1 MQNLFLVP
9 SSIQNIKETI
19 TSRITIELAEKFLN
33 SRDLDNLKTRILSS
47 SGFHCWAM
55 KPGKKNSCF
64 SPMRNGDIVLFKP
77 NKTDNDSGVFKYRG
91 EVIYKVFCPDLGD
104 FLWSEGSEWHYIYFL
119 EKIKKIH
126 IRHSDL
132 AKKLNYENKNPK
144 VLPGVFRVDPNKITN
159 YVLSDHGNI
168 DDFLTSLNDLSEPI
182 TTSEKNIN
190 TRKNPIRRTT
200 TSPLQRV
207 IAYQVPNELRSLI
220 NDVRQLQR
228 DHNHLERDNE
238 SLVEKFFVNL
248 GYSSVSEIKFRRNN
262 IDILISNN
270 NEPLITIE
278 VKRSWSLNKMDM
290 KTLRQA
296 FNYSMESG
304 TRYVMISNGDY
315 YALYDRNLG
324 RTYENMF
331 KFEFTLTKLKEKDL
345 DSVDYLKKTELT

>member
-19 TSRITIELAEKFLN
+19 TSRVTIELAERFLN
-33 SRDLDNLKTRILSS
+33 SQDLDNLKTRILSS

-64 SPMRNGDIVLFKP
+64 SPMKNGDIVLFKP
-77 NKTDNDSGVFKYRG
+77 NKTENNSGVFKYRG
-91 EVIYKVFCPDLGD
+91 EVVYKVFCPDLGN

-144 VLPGVFRVDPNKITN
+144 VLPGVFRVDPDKITN
-159 YVLSDHGNI
+159 HVLSNYENI
-168 DDFLTSLNDLSEPI
+168 DSFLTSLNDLSEPI
-182 TTSEKNIN
+182 LTTEKNIKIG
-190 TRKNPIRRTT
+190 RNPIAGTT

-207 IAYQVPNELRSLI
+207 IAYQVPNELQSLI
-220 NDVRQLQR
+220 NDIKQLKR
-228 DHNHLERDNE
+228 DRNHQERDNE

-248 GYSSVSEIKFRRNN
+248 GYSSVSEIRFRRNN
-262 IDILISNN
+262 IDILISQN
-270 NEPLITIE
+270 NESLITIE
-278 VKRSWSLNKMDM
+278 VKRSWSLDKMDI

-331 KFEFTLTKLKEKDL
+331 KFEFTLTKLEEKDL
-345 DSVDYLKKTELT
+345 DNISYLRKTKLI

>member
-1 MQNLFLVP
+1 MQNLFIVP

-19 TSRITIELAEKFLN
+19 TSRVTIELAEKFLN

-47 SGFHCWAM
+47 SGFHCFAM
-55 KPGKKNSCF
+55 TPRKKNACF
-64 SPMRNGDIVLFKP
+64 SPMKNGDIVLFKP
-77 NKTDNDSGVFKYRG
+77 NKTENDSGVFTFRG
-91 EVIYKVFCPDLGD
+91 EVVYKVFCPDLGD
-104 FLWSEGSEWHYIYFL
+104 FLWSVGSEWHYIYFL
-119 EKIKKIH
+119 ENINRIN

-132 AKKLNYENKNPK
+132 AKKLNYPIQNPK
-144 VLPGVFRVDPNKITN
+144 VLPGVTRVDPDKITN
-159 YVLSDHGNI
+159 YVLSNHANI

-182 TTSEKNIN
+182 LTSEKTNK
-190 TRKNPIRRTT
+190 TGKTPITRTT

-220 NDVRQLQR
+220 NDIKQLKR
-228 DHNHLERDNE
+228 DHNHQERDNE

-248 GYSSVSEIKFRRNN
+248 GYSSVSEIRFRRNN

-270 NEPLITIE
+270 NESLITIE
-278 VKRSWSLNKMDM
+278 VKRSWSLNRTDI

-324 RTYENMF
+324 RTYENTF

-345 DSVDYLKKTELT
+345 EKVNYLRKGQLP